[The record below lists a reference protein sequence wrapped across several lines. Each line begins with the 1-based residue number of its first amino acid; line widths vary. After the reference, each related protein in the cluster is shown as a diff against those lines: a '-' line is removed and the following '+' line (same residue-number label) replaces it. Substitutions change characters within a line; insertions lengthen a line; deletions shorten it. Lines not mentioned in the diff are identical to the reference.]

1 MVQTYTYGDAKTAM
15 PAWAQDGS
23 RCISFFLFNTQ
34 VHMHA
39 YGDAAA
45 GPTGR
50 PAAAD
55 PNAAAGPSTAASSE
69 AAARLDAALAAAR
82 DRCLFF
88 ERAFSRTRD
97 DSDIARAHA
106 ASPNAVPVSPQ
117 TAHLVRQA
125 LGYCERSRGKFDI
138 TMGTVTSLWNF
149 HTGEAPS
156 RLALARALPHVD
168 YRHIVLDEEP
178 CEKEPL
184 DEESLDKDSP
194 VQGSLDD
201 DALNVG
207 VSRVPSSKSSQPTL
221 AITDP
226 QTILDLGG
234 VAKGY
239 IADDLADLFIAH
251 GVGRFVI
258 NLGGNVVVRGGRPA
272 DASARP
278 PVAAGSPWRIGII
291 NPLDPAHN
299 RVIVDM
305 ADGSVVTSGIHERRF
320 TKGGVT
326 YHHILDP
333 ATGMPAKTDLT
344 SATIIAPRSMDCDG
358 YSTTALMLGAR
369 DAIDFVESLP
379 GIDAVLIDE
388 ADEVWW
394 TSGIEERLSLVPT
407 LPRF

>member
-15 PAWAQDGS
+15 PTWAQDGS

-45 GPTGR
+45 
-50 PAAAD
+50 D
-55 PNAAAGPSTAASSE
+55 PDAT
-69 AAARLDAALAAAR
+69 ARLDAALVAAR

-117 TAHLVRQA
+117 TARLVRQA

-149 HTGEAPS
+149 HTGEVPS

-178 CEKEPL
+178 L
-184 DEESLDKDSP
+184 GKDSP

-201 DALNVG
+201 DALNAG
-207 VSRVPSSKSSQPTL
+207 TSRAPSSNVPSSKSSQPAL

-226 QTILDLGG
+226 HTILDLGG

-299 RVIVDM
+299 RAIVDM
-305 ADGSVVTSGIHERRF
+305 VDGSVVTSGIHERRF

-379 GIDAVLIDE
+379 GIEAVLIDE
-388 ADEVWW
+388 VDEVWW

>member
-1 MVQTYTYGDAKTAM
+1 MQTYTYGDAKTAM
-15 PAWAQDGS
+15 PTWAQDGS

-45 GPTGR
+45 
-50 PAAAD
+50 D
-55 PNAAAGPSTAASSE
+55 PDAT
-69 AAARLDAALAAAR
+69 ARLDAALVAAR

-117 TAHLVRQA
+117 TARLVRQA

-149 HTGEAPS
+149 HTGEVPS

-178 CEKEPL
+178 CGREPL
-184 DEESLDKDSP
+184 DEESLGKDSP

-201 DALNVG
+201 DALNAG
-207 VSRVPSSKSSQPTL
+207 TSRVPSSNVPSSKSSQPTL

-226 QTILDLGG
+226 HSILDLGG

-299 RVIVDM
+299 RAIVDM

-379 GIDAVLIDE
+379 GIEAVLIDE

>member
-15 PAWAQDGS
+15 PTWAQDGS

-45 GPTGR
+45 
-50 PAAAD
+50 D
-55 PNAAAGPSTAASSE
+55 PDAT
-69 AAARLDAALAAAR
+69 ARLDAALVAAR

-88 ERAFSRTRD
+88 ERAFSHTRD

-149 HTGEAPS
+149 HTGEVPS

-178 CEKEPL
+178 CGREPL
-184 DEESLDKDSP
+184 DEEPLGKDSP

-201 DALNVG
+201 DALNAG
-207 VSRVPSSKSSQPTL
+207 TSRAPSSNVPSSKSSQPAL

-226 QTILDLGG
+226 HTILDLGG

-239 IADDLADLFIAH
+239 IADELADLFIAH

-299 RVIVDM
+299 RAIVDM

-379 GIDAVLIDE
+379 GIEAVLIDE
-388 ADEVWW
+388 ADQVWW

>member
-15 PAWAQDGS
+15 PTWAQDGS

-45 GPTGR
+45 
-50 PAAAD
+50 D
-55 PNAAAGPSTAASSE
+55 PDAT
-69 AAARLDAALAAAR
+69 ARLDAALVAAR

-106 ASPNAVPVSPQ
+106 ASPSAVPVSPQ
-117 TAHLVRQA
+117 TARLVRQA

-149 HTGEAPS
+149 HTGEVPS

-178 CEKEPL
+178 CGREPL
-184 DEESLDKDSP
+184 DEEPLGKDSP

-201 DALNVG
+201 DALNAG
-207 VSRVPSSKSSQPTL
+207 TSRAPSSNVPSSKSSQPAL

-226 QTILDLGG
+226 HTILDLGG

-299 RVIVDM
+299 RAIVDM

-379 GIDAVLIDE
+379 GIEAVLIDE
-388 ADEVWW
+388 VDEVWW

>member
-15 PAWAQDGS
+15 PTWAQDGS

-45 GPTGR
+45 
-50 PAAAD
+50 D
-55 PNAAAGPSTAASSE
+55 PDAT
-69 AAARLDAALAAAR
+69 ARLDAALVAAR

-117 TAHLVRQA
+117 TARLVRQA

-149 HTGEAPS
+149 HTGEVPS

-168 YRHIVLDEEP
+168 YRHVVLDEEP
-178 CEKEPL
+178 L
-184 DEESLDKDSP
+184 GKDSP

-201 DALNVG
+201 DALNAG
-207 VSRVPSSKSSQPTL
+207 TSRAPSSNVPSSKSSQPAL

-226 QTILDLGG
+226 HTILDLGG

-299 RVIVDM
+299 RAIVDM
-305 ADGSVVTSGIHERRF
+305 VDGSVVTSGIHERRF

-379 GIDAVLIDE
+379 GIEAVLIDE
-388 ADEVWW
+388 VDEVWW

>member
-1 MVQTYTYGDAKTAM
+1 
-15 PAWAQDGS
+15 
-23 RCISFFLFNTQ
+23 
-34 VHMHA
+34 MHA

-55 PNAAAGPSTAASSE
+55 PNAASCPNAVADSE
-69 AAARLDAALAAAR
+69 AATRLDAALVAAR

-149 HTGEAPS
+149 HTGEVPS

-178 CEKEPL
+178 CEKGPL
-184 DEESLDKDSP
+184 DE
-194 VQGSLDD
+194 
-201 DALNVG
+201 DALSAD
-207 VSRVPSSKSSQPTL
+207 VSRVPSSNVPSSKSFQPTL

-299 RVIVDM
+299 RAIVDM

-379 GIDAVLIDE
+379 GIEAVLIDE

>member
-15 PAWAQDGS
+15 PTWAQDGS

-45 GPTGR
+45 
-50 PAAAD
+50 D
-55 PNAAAGPSTAASSE
+55 PDAT
-69 AAARLDAALAAAR
+69 ARLDAALVAAR

-117 TAHLVRQA
+117 TARLVRQA

-149 HTGEAPS
+149 HTGEVPS

-178 CEKEPL
+178 L
-184 DEESLDKDSP
+184 GKDSP

-201 DALNVG
+201 DALNAG
-207 VSRVPSSKSSQPTL
+207 TSRAPSSNVPSSKSSQPAL

-226 QTILDLGG
+226 HTILDLGG

-239 IADDLADLFIAH
+239 IADELADLFIAH

-299 RVIVDM
+299 RAIVDM

-379 GIDAVLIDE
+379 GIEAVLIDE
-388 ADEVWW
+388 VDEVWW

>member
-15 PAWAQDGS
+15 PTWAQDGS

-45 GPTGR
+45 
-50 PAAAD
+50 D
-55 PNAAAGPSTAASSE
+55 PDAT
-69 AAARLDAALAAAR
+69 ARLDAALVAAR

-106 ASPNAVPVSPQ
+106 TSPNAVPVSPQ
-117 TAHLVRQA
+117 TARLVRQA

-149 HTGEAPS
+149 HTGEVPS

-178 CEKEPL
+178 L
-184 DEESLDKDSP
+184 GKDSP

-201 DALNVG
+201 DALNAG
-207 VSRVPSSKSSQPTL
+207 TSRAPSSNVPSSKSSQPTL

-299 RVIVDM
+299 RAIVDM

-320 TKGGVT
+320 IKGGVT

-379 GIDAVLIDE
+379 GIEAVLIDE

>member
-1 MVQTYTYGDAKTAM
+1 MVQIYTYGDAKTAM
-15 PAWAQDGS
+15 PTWAQDGS

-45 GPTGR
+45 
-50 PAAAD
+50 D
-55 PNAAAGPSTAASSE
+55 PDAT
-69 AAARLDAALAAAR
+69 ARLDAALVAAR

-117 TAHLVRQA
+117 TARLVRQA

-149 HTGEAPS
+149 HTGEVPS

-168 YRHIVLDEEP
+168 YRHIVLDEE
-178 CEKEPL
+178 
-184 DEESLDKDSP
+184 SLGKDSP

-201 DALNVG
+201 DALNAG

-251 GVGRFVI
+251 SVGRFVI

-299 RVIVDM
+299 RAIVDM

-320 TKGGVT
+320 AKGGVT

-379 GIDAVLIDE
+379 GIEAVLIDE
-388 ADEVWW
+388 VDEVWW

>member
-1 MVQTYTYGDAKTAM
+1 MVQIYTYGDAKTAM
-15 PAWAQDGS
+15 PTWAQDGS
-23 RCISFFLFNTQ
+23 LCISFFLFNTQ

-45 GPTGR
+45 
-50 PAAAD
+50 D
-55 PNAAAGPSTAASSE
+55 PDAT
-69 AAARLDAALAAAR
+69 ARLDAALVAAR

-117 TAHLVRQA
+117 TARLVRQA

-149 HTGEAPS
+149 HTGEVPS

-178 CEKEPL
+178 L
-184 DEESLDKDSP
+184 GKDSP

-201 DALNVG
+201 DALNAG
-207 VSRVPSSKSSQPTL
+207 TSRAPSSNVPSSKSSQPAL

-226 QTILDLGG
+226 HTILDLGG

-299 RVIVDM
+299 RAIVDM

-379 GIDAVLIDE
+379 GIEAVLIDE
-388 ADEVWW
+388 ADQVWW

>member
-1 MVQTYTYGDAKTAM
+1 MVQIYTYGDAKTAM
-15 PAWAQDGS
+15 PTWAQDGS

-45 GPTGR
+45 
-50 PAAAD
+50 D
-55 PNAAAGPSTAASSE
+55 PDAT
-69 AAARLDAALAAAR
+69 ARLDAALVAAR

-117 TAHLVRQA
+117 TARLVRQA

-149 HTGEAPS
+149 HTGEVPS

-168 YRHIVLDEEP
+168 YRHIVLDEE
-178 CEKEPL
+178 
-184 DEESLDKDSP
+184 SLGKDSP

-201 DALNVG
+201 DALNAG

-299 RVIVDM
+299 RAIVDM

-379 GIDAVLIDE
+379 GIEAVLIDE

>member
-15 PAWAQDGS
+15 PTWAQDGS

-45 GPTGR
+45 
-50 PAAAD
+50 D
-55 PNAAAGPSTAASSE
+55 PDAT
-69 AAARLDAALAAAR
+69 ARLDAALVAAR

-149 HTGEAPS
+149 HTGEVPS

-178 CEKEPL
+178 L
-184 DEESLDKDSP
+184 GKDSP

-201 DALNVG
+201 DALNAG
-207 VSRVPSSKSSQPTL
+207 TSRAPSSNTPSSKSSQPTL

-239 IADDLADLFIAH
+239 IADDLTDLFIAH

-299 RVIVDM
+299 RAIVDM

-379 GIDAVLIDE
+379 GIEAVLIDE

>member
-1 MVQTYTYGDAKTAM
+1 MQIYTYGDAKTAM
-15 PAWAQDGS
+15 PTWAQDGS

-45 GPTGR
+45 
-50 PAAAD
+50 D
-55 PNAAAGPSTAASSE
+55 PDAT
-69 AAARLDAALAAAR
+69 ARLDAALVAAR

-117 TAHLVRQA
+117 TARLVRQA

-149 HTGEAPS
+149 HTGEVPS

-178 CEKEPL
+178 CGREPL
-184 DEESLDKDSP
+184 DEESLGKDSP

-201 DALNVG
+201 DALNAG
-207 VSRVPSSKSSQPTL
+207 TSRAPSSNVPSSKSSQPTL

-226 QTILDLGG
+226 HTILDLGG

-239 IADDLADLFIAH
+239 IADELADLFIAH

-299 RVIVDM
+299 RAIVDM

-379 GIDAVLIDE
+379 GIEAVLIDE

>member
-1 MVQTYTYGDAKTAM
+1 MQIYTYGDAKTAM
-15 PAWAQDGS
+15 PTWAQDGS

-45 GPTGR
+45 
-50 PAAAD
+50 D
-55 PNAAAGPSTAASSE
+55 PDAT
-69 AAARLDAALAAAR
+69 ARLDAALVAAR

-117 TAHLVRQA
+117 TARLVRQA

-149 HTGEAPS
+149 HTGEVPS

-168 YRHIVLDEEP
+168 YRHIVLDEE
-178 CEKEPL
+178 
-184 DEESLDKDSP
+184 SLGKDSP

-201 DALNVG
+201 DALNAG

-251 GVGRFVI
+251 SVGRFVI

-299 RVIVDM
+299 RAIVDM

-379 GIDAVLIDE
+379 GIEAVLIDE
-388 ADEVWW
+388 VDEVWW

>member
-15 PAWAQDGS
+15 PTWAQDGS

-39 YGDAAA
+39 YGDAA
-45 GPTGR
+45 T
-50 PAAAD
+50 D
-55 PNAAAGPSTAASSE
+55 PDAT
-69 AAARLDAALAAAR
+69 ARLDAALVAAR

-117 TAHLVRQA
+117 TARLVRQA

-149 HTGEAPS
+149 HTGEVPS

-178 CEKEPL
+178 L
-184 DEESLDKDSP
+184 GKDSP

-201 DALNVG
+201 DALNAG
-207 VSRVPSSKSSQPTL
+207 TSRAPSSNTPSSKSSQPTL

-226 QTILDLGG
+226 HTILDLGG

-239 IADDLADLFIAH
+239 IADDLTDLFIAH

-299 RVIVDM
+299 RAIVDM

-379 GIDAVLIDE
+379 GIEAVLIDE

>member
-45 GPTGR
+45 
-50 PAAAD
+50 D
-55 PNAAAGPSTAASSE
+55 PDAT
-69 AAARLDAALAAAR
+69 ARLDAALVAAR

-149 HTGEAPS
+149 HTGEVPS

-184 DEESLDKDSP
+184 D
-194 VQGSLDD
+194 D
-201 DALNVG
+201 DALNAG
-207 VSRVPSSKSSQPTL
+207 TSRAPSSNVPSSKSSQPTL

-226 QTILDLGG
+226 HTILDLGG

-239 IADDLADLFIAH
+239 IADELADLFIAH

-299 RVIVDM
+299 RAIVDM

-379 GIDAVLIDE
+379 GIEAVLIDE
-388 ADEVWW
+388 ADQVWW

>member
-1 MVQTYTYGDAKTAM
+1 MVQIYTYGDAKTAM
-15 PAWAQDGS
+15 PTWAQDGS

-45 GPTGR
+45 
-50 PAAAD
+50 D
-55 PNAAAGPSTAASSE
+55 PDAT
-69 AAARLDAALAAAR
+69 ARLDAALVAAR

-106 ASPNAVPVSPQ
+106 ASPSAVPVSPQ
-117 TAHLVRQA
+117 TARLVRQA

-149 HTGEAPS
+149 HTGEVPS

-178 CEKEPL
+178 L
-184 DEESLDKDSP
+184 GKDSP

-201 DALNVG
+201 DALNAG

-251 GVGRFVI
+251 SVGRFVI

-299 RVIVDM
+299 RAIVDM

-379 GIDAVLIDE
+379 GIEAVLIDE

>member
-1 MVQTYTYGDAKTAM
+1 MVQIYTYGDAKTAM
-15 PAWAQDGS
+15 PTWAQDGS

-45 GPTGR
+45 
-50 PAAAD
+50 D
-55 PNAAAGPSTAASSE
+55 PDAT
-69 AAARLDAALAAAR
+69 ARLDAALVAAR

-117 TAHLVRQA
+117 TARLVRQA

-149 HTGEAPS
+149 HTGEVPS

-178 CEKEPL
+178 CGREPL
-184 DEESLDKDSP
+184 DEESLGKDSP

-201 DALNVG
+201 DALNAG
-207 VSRVPSSKSSQPTL
+207 TSRAPSSNVPSSKSSQPTL

-251 GVGRFVI
+251 SVGRFVI

-299 RVIVDM
+299 RAIVDM

-379 GIDAVLIDE
+379 GIEAVLIDE

>member
-1 MVQTYTYGDAKTAM
+1 MQTYTYGDAKTAM
-15 PAWAQDGS
+15 PTWAQDGS

-45 GPTGR
+45 
-50 PAAAD
+50 D
-55 PNAAAGPSTAASSE
+55 PDAT
-69 AAARLDAALAAAR
+69 ARLDAALVAAR

-106 ASPNAVPVSPQ
+106 ASPSAVPVSPQ
-117 TAHLVRQA
+117 TARLVRQA

-149 HTGEAPS
+149 HTGEVPS

-178 CEKEPL
+178 CGREPL
-184 DEESLDKDSP
+184 DEEPLGKDSP

-201 DALNVG
+201 DALNAG
-207 VSRVPSSKSSQPTL
+207 TSRAPSSNVPSSKSSQPAL

-226 QTILDLGG
+226 HTILDLGG

-299 RVIVDM
+299 RAIVDM
-305 ADGSVVTSGIHERRF
+305 VDGSVVTSGIHERRF

-379 GIDAVLIDE
+379 GIEAVLIDE
-388 ADEVWW
+388 VDEVWW

>member
-55 PNAAAGPSTAASSE
+55 SNAASCPNAAADSE
-69 AAARLDAALAAAR
+69 AATRLDAALVAAR

-149 HTGEAPS
+149 HTGEVPS

-184 DEESLDKDSP
+184 DE
-194 VQGSLDD
+194 
-201 DALNVG
+201 DALSAG
-207 VSRVPSSKSSQPTL
+207 VSRVPSSNVPSSKSPQPTL

-291 NPLDPAHN
+291 NPLNPAHN
-299 RVIVDM
+299 RAIVDM

-379 GIDAVLIDE
+379 GIEAVLIDE

>member
-15 PAWAQDGS
+15 STWAQDGS

-45 GPTGR
+45 
-50 PAAAD
+50 D
-55 PNAAAGPSTAASSE
+55 PDAT
-69 AAARLDAALAAAR
+69 ARLDAALVAAR

-149 HTGEAPS
+149 HTGEVPS

-178 CEKEPL
+178 L
-184 DEESLDKDSP
+184 GKDSP

-201 DALNVG
+201 DALNAG
-207 VSRVPSSKSSQPTL
+207 TSRAPSSNTPSSKASQPTL

-299 RVIVDM
+299 RAIVDM

-379 GIDAVLIDE
+379 GIEAVLIDE

>member
-15 PAWAQDGS
+15 PTWAQDGS

-45 GPTGR
+45 
-50 PAAAD
+50 D
-55 PNAAAGPSTAASSE
+55 PDAT
-69 AAARLDAALAAAR
+69 ARLDAALVAAR

-117 TAHLVRQA
+117 TARLVRQA

-149 HTGEAPS
+149 HTGEVPS
-156 RLALARALPHVD
+156 RLALARALPHVN

-178 CEKEPL
+178 CGREPL
-184 DEESLDKDSP
+184 DEEPLGKDSP

-201 DALNVG
+201 DALNAG
-207 VSRVPSSKSSQPTL
+207 TSRAPSSNVPSSKSSQPAL

-226 QTILDLGG
+226 HTILDLGG

-299 RVIVDM
+299 RAIVDM
-305 ADGSVVTSGIHERRF
+305 VDGSVVTSGIHERRF

-379 GIDAVLIDE
+379 GIEAVLIDE
-388 ADEVWW
+388 VDEVWW

>member
-15 PAWAQDGS
+15 PTWAQDGS

-45 GPTGR
+45 
-50 PAAAD
+50 D
-55 PNAAAGPSTAASSE
+55 PDAT
-69 AAARLDAALAAAR
+69 ARLDAALVAAR

-117 TAHLVRQA
+117 TARLVRQA

-149 HTGEAPS
+149 HTGEVPS

-178 CEKEPL
+178 L
-184 DEESLDKDSP
+184 GKDSP

-201 DALNVG
+201 DALNACT
-207 VSRVPSSKSSQPTL
+207 SRAPSSNVHSSKSSQPTL

-299 RVIVDM
+299 RAIVDM

-320 TKGGVT
+320 SKGGVT

-379 GIDAVLIDE
+379 GIEAVLIDE
-388 ADEVWW
+388 ADQVWW

>member
-15 PAWAQDGS
+15 PTWAQDGS

-45 GPTGR
+45 
-50 PAAAD
+50 D
-55 PNAAAGPSTAASSE
+55 PDAT
-69 AAARLDAALAAAR
+69 ARLDAALVAAR

-149 HTGEAPS
+149 HTGEVPS

-178 CEKEPL
+178 L
-184 DEESLDKDSP
+184 GKDSP

-201 DALNVG
+201 DALNACT
-207 VSRVPSSKSSQPTL
+207 SRAPSSNVRSSKLSQPAL

-226 QTILDLGG
+226 HTILDLGG

-299 RVIVDM
+299 RAIVDM
-305 ADGSVVTSGIHERRF
+305 VDGSVVTSGIHERRF

-379 GIDAVLIDE
+379 GIEAVLIDE

>member
-1 MVQTYTYGDAKTAM
+1 MVQIYTYGDAKTAM
-15 PAWAQDGS
+15 PTWAQDGS

-45 GPTGR
+45 
-50 PAAAD
+50 D
-55 PNAAAGPSTAASSE
+55 PDAT
-69 AAARLDAALAAAR
+69 ARLDAALVAAR

-117 TAHLVRQA
+117 TARLVRQA

-149 HTGEAPS
+149 HTGEVPS

-168 YRHIVLDEEP
+168 YRHIALDEEP
-178 CEKEPL
+178 CGREPL
-184 DEESLDKDSP
+184 DEEPLGKDSP

-201 DALNVG
+201 DALNAG
-207 VSRVPSSKSSQPTL
+207 TSRAPSSNVPSSKSSQPAL

-226 QTILDLGG
+226 HTILDLGG

-251 GVGRFVI
+251 GIGRFVI

-299 RVIVDM
+299 RAIVDM

-379 GIDAVLIDE
+379 GIEAVLIDE

>member
-15 PAWAQDGS
+15 PTWAQDGS

-45 GPTGR
+45 
-50 PAAAD
+50 D
-55 PNAAAGPSTAASSE
+55 PDAT
-69 AAARLDAALAAAR
+69 ARLDAALVAAR

-106 ASPNAVPVSPQ
+106 ASPSAVPVSPQ
-117 TAHLVRQA
+117 TARLVRQA

-149 HTGEAPS
+149 HTGEVPS

-178 CEKEPL
+178 CGREPL
-184 DEESLDKDSP
+184 DEEPLGKDSP

-201 DALNVG
+201 DALNAG
-207 VSRVPSSKSSQPTL
+207 TSRAPSSNVPSSKSSQPAL

-226 QTILDLGG
+226 HTILDLGG

-299 RVIVDM
+299 RAIVDM

-379 GIDAVLIDE
+379 GIEAVLIDE
-388 ADEVWW
+388 ADQVWW

>member
-1 MVQTYTYGDAKTAM
+1 MVQIYTYGDAKTAM
-15 PAWAQDGS
+15 PTWAQDGS

-34 VHMHA
+34 VHIHA

-45 GPTGR
+45 
-50 PAAAD
+50 D
-55 PNAAAGPSTAASSE
+55 PDAT
-69 AAARLDAALAAAR
+69 ARLDAALVAAR

-117 TAHLVRQA
+117 TARLVRQA

-149 HTGEAPS
+149 HTGEVPS

-184 DEESLDKDSP
+184 DEEPLGKDSP

-201 DALNVG
+201 DALNAG
-207 VSRVPSSKSSQPTL
+207 TSRAPSSNVPSSKSSQPAL

-226 QTILDLGG
+226 HTILDLGG

-299 RVIVDM
+299 RAIVDM
-305 ADGSVVTSGIHERRF
+305 VDGSVVTSGIHERRF

-379 GIDAVLIDE
+379 GIEAVLIDE
-388 ADEVWW
+388 VDEVWW
-394 TSGIEERLSLVPT
+394 TPGIEERLSLVPT

>member
-45 GPTGR
+45 
-50 PAAAD
+50 D
-55 PNAAAGPSTAASSE
+55 PDAT
-69 AAARLDAALAAAR
+69 ARLDAALVAAR

-117 TAHLVRQA
+117 TARLVRQA

-149 HTGEAPS
+149 HTGEVPS

-178 CEKEPL
+178 CGREPL
-184 DEESLDKDSP
+184 DEESLGKDSP

-201 DALNVG
+201 DALNAG
-207 VSRVPSSKSSQPTL
+207 TSRAPSSNVPSSKSSQPTL

-226 QTILDLGG
+226 HTILDLGG

-239 IADDLADLFIAH
+239 IADELADLFIAH

-299 RVIVDM
+299 RAIVDM

-379 GIDAVLIDE
+379 GIEAVLIDE
-388 ADEVWW
+388 VDEVWW

>member
-15 PAWAQDGS
+15 PTWAQDGS

-45 GPTGR
+45 
-50 PAAAD
+50 D
-55 PNAAAGPSTAASSE
+55 PDAT
-69 AAARLDAALAAAR
+69 ARLDAALVAAR

-117 TAHLVRQA
+117 TARLVRQA

-149 HTGEAPS
+149 HTGEVPS

-168 YRHIVLDEEP
+168 YRHIVLDEE
-178 CEKEPL
+178 
-184 DEESLDKDSP
+184 SLGKDSP

-201 DALNVG
+201 DALNAG
-207 VSRVPSSKSSQPTL
+207 TSRAPSSNTPSSKSSQPTL

-239 IADDLADLFIAH
+239 IADDLTDLFIAH

-299 RVIVDM
+299 RAIVDM

-379 GIDAVLIDE
+379 GIEAVLIDE

>member
-15 PAWAQDGS
+15 PTWAQDGS

-45 GPTGR
+45 
-50 PAAAD
+50 D
-55 PNAAAGPSTAASSE
+55 PDAT
-69 AAARLDAALAAAR
+69 ARLDAALVAAR

-117 TAHLVRQA
+117 TARLVRQA

-149 HTGEAPS
+149 HTGEVPS

-178 CEKEPL
+178 L
-184 DEESLDKDSP
+184 GKDSP

-201 DALNVG
+201 DALNADT
-207 VSRVPSSKSSQPTL
+207 SRAPSSNVPSSKSSQPTL

-251 GVGRFVI
+251 GIGRFVI

-299 RVIVDM
+299 RAIVDM

-379 GIDAVLIDE
+379 GIEAVLIDE

>member
-50 PAAAD
+50 LAAAD
-55 PNAAAGPSTAASSE
+55 PNAASCPN
-69 AAARLDAALAAAR
+69 AAADSETATRLDAALVAAR

-149 HTGEAPS
+149 HTGEVPS

-178 CEKEPL
+178 
-184 DEESLDKDSP
+184 
-194 VQGSLDD
+194 
-201 DALNVG
+201 
-207 VSRVPSSKSSQPTL
+207 
-221 AITDP
+221 
-226 QTILDLGG
+226 
-234 VAKGY
+234 
-239 IADDLADLFIAH
+239 
-251 GVGRFVI
+251 
-258 NLGGNVVVRGGRPA
+258 
-272 DASARP
+272 
-278 PVAAGSPWRIGII
+278 
-291 NPLDPAHN
+291 
-299 RVIVDM
+299 
-305 ADGSVVTSGIHERRF
+305 
-320 TKGGVT
+320 
-326 YHHILDP
+326 
-333 ATGMPAKTDLT
+333 
-344 SATIIAPRSMDCDG
+344 
-358 YSTTALMLGAR
+358 
-369 DAIDFVESLP
+369 
-379 GIDAVLIDE
+379 
-388 ADEVWW
+388 
-394 TSGIEERLSLVPT
+394 
-407 LPRF
+407 

>member
-15 PAWAQDGS
+15 PTWAQDGS

-45 GPTGR
+45 
-50 PAAAD
+50 D
-55 PNAAAGPSTAASSE
+55 PDAT
-69 AAARLDAALAAAR
+69 ARLDAALVAAR

-117 TAHLVRQA
+117 TARLVRQA

-149 HTGEAPS
+149 HTGEVPS

-178 CEKEPL
+178 CGREPL
-184 DEESLDKDSP
+184 DEEPLGKDSP

-201 DALNVG
+201 DALNAG
-207 VSRVPSSKSSQPTL
+207 TSRAPSSNVPSSKSSQPAL

-226 QTILDLGG
+226 HTILDLGG

-299 RVIVDM
+299 RAIVDM
-305 ADGSVVTSGIHERRF
+305 VDGSVVTSGIHERRF

-379 GIDAVLIDE
+379 GIEAVLIDE
-388 ADEVWW
+388 VDEVWW

>member
-15 PAWAQDGS
+15 PTWAQDGS

-45 GPTGR
+45 DPDATAR
-50 PAAAD
+50 LAAA
-55 PNAAAGPSTAASSE
+55 
-69 AAARLDAALAAAR
+69 LVAAR

-117 TAHLVRQA
+117 TARLVRQA

-149 HTGEAPS
+149 HTGEVPS

-178 CEKEPL
+178 L
-184 DEESLDKDSP
+184 GKDSP

-201 DALNVG
+201 DALNAG
-207 VSRVPSSKSSQPTL
+207 TSRAPSSNTPSSKSSQPTL

-299 RVIVDM
+299 RAIVDM

-379 GIDAVLIDE
+379 GIEAVLIDE
-388 ADEVWW
+388 ADQVWW

>member
-1 MVQTYTYGDAKTAM
+1 MVQIYSYGDAKTAM
-15 PAWAQDGS
+15 PTWAQDGS

-45 GPTGR
+45 
-50 PAAAD
+50 D
-55 PNAAAGPSTAASSE
+55 PDAT
-69 AAARLDAALAAAR
+69 ARLDAALVAAR

-117 TAHLVRQA
+117 TARLVRQA

-149 HTGEAPS
+149 HTGEVPS

-168 YRHIVLDEEP
+168 YRHIVLDEE
-178 CEKEPL
+178 
-184 DEESLDKDSP
+184 SLGKDSP

-201 DALNVG
+201 DALNAG

-251 GVGRFVI
+251 SVGRFVI

-299 RVIVDM
+299 RAIVDM

-379 GIDAVLIDE
+379 GIEAVLIDE

>member
-1 MVQTYTYGDAKTAM
+1 MVQIYTYGDAKTAM
-15 PAWAQDGS
+15 PTWAQDGS

-45 GPTGR
+45 
-50 PAAAD
+50 D
-55 PNAAAGPSTAASSE
+55 PDAT
-69 AAARLDAALAAAR
+69 ARLDAALVAAR

-149 HTGEAPS
+149 HTGEVPS

-184 DEESLDKDSP
+184 DE
-194 VQGSLDD
+194 
-201 DALNVG
+201 DALNAD
-207 VSRVPSSKSSQPTL
+207 VSRAPSSNVPSSKSFQPTL

-251 GVGRFVI
+251 SVGRFVI

-299 RVIVDM
+299 RAIVDM
-305 ADGSVVTSGIHERRF
+305 VDGSVVTSGIHERRF

-379 GIDAVLIDE
+379 GIEAVLIDE

>member
-1 MVQTYTYGDAKTAM
+1 MVQIYTYGDAKTAM
-15 PAWAQDGS
+15 PTWAQDGS

-45 GPTGR
+45 
-50 PAAAD
+50 D
-55 PNAAAGPSTAASSE
+55 PDAT
-69 AAARLDAALAAAR
+69 ARLDAALVAAR

-117 TAHLVRQA
+117 TARLVRQA

-149 HTGEAPS
+149 HTGEVPS

-178 CEKEPL
+178 CGREPL
-184 DEESLDKDSP
+184 DEESLGKDSP

-201 DALNVG
+201 DALNAG
-207 VSRVPSSKSSQPTL
+207 TSRAPSSNVPSSKSSQPTL

-226 QTILDLGG
+226 HTILDLGG

-239 IADDLADLFIAH
+239 IADELADLFIAH

-299 RVIVDM
+299 RAIVDM

-379 GIDAVLIDE
+379 GIEAVLIDE

>member
-15 PAWAQDGS
+15 PTWAQDGS
-23 RCISFFLFNTQ
+23 LCISFFLFNTQ

-45 GPTGR
+45 
-50 PAAAD
+50 D
-55 PNAAAGPSTAASSE
+55 PDAT
-69 AAARLDAALAAAR
+69 ARLDAALVAAR

-117 TAHLVRQA
+117 TARLVRQA

-149 HTGEAPS
+149 HTGEVPS

-168 YRHIVLDEEP
+168 YRHIVLDEE
-178 CEKEPL
+178 
-184 DEESLDKDSP
+184 SLGKDSP

-201 DALNVG
+201 DALNAG

-251 GVGRFVI
+251 SVGRFVI

-299 RVIVDM
+299 RAIVDM

-379 GIDAVLIDE
+379 GIEAVLIDE

>member
-15 PAWAQDGS
+15 PTWAQDGS

-45 GPTGR
+45 
-50 PAAAD
+50 D
-55 PNAAAGPSTAASSE
+55 PDAT
-69 AAARLDAALAAAR
+69 ARLDAALVAAR

-149 HTGEAPS
+149 HTGEVPS

-178 CEKEPL
+178 CGREPL
-184 DEESLDKDSP
+184 DEEPLGKDSP

-201 DALNVG
+201 DALNAG
-207 VSRVPSSKSSQPTL
+207 TSRAPSSNVPSSKSSQPAL

-226 QTILDLGG
+226 HTILDLGG

-239 IADDLADLFIAH
+239 IADELADLFIAH

-299 RVIVDM
+299 RAIVDM
-305 ADGSVVTSGIHERRF
+305 VDGSVVTSGIHERRF

-379 GIDAVLIDE
+379 GIEAVLIDE
-388 ADEVWW
+388 ADQVWW

>member
-1 MVQTYTYGDAKTAM
+1 MVQIYTYGDAKTAM
-15 PAWAQDGS
+15 PTWAQDGS

-45 GPTGR
+45 
-50 PAAAD
+50 D
-55 PNAAAGPSTAASSE
+55 PDAT
-69 AAARLDAALAAAR
+69 ARLDAALVAAR

-117 TAHLVRQA
+117 TARLVRQA

-149 HTGEAPS
+149 HTGEVPS

-178 CEKEPL
+178 CGREPL
-184 DEESLDKDSP
+184 DE
-194 VQGSLDD
+194 
-201 DALNVG
+201 DALNAD
-207 VSRVPSSKSSQPTL
+207 VSRAPSSNVPSSKSSQPAL

-226 QTILDLGG
+226 HTILDLGG

-251 GVGRFVI
+251 SVGRFVI

-299 RVIVDM
+299 RAIVDM

-379 GIDAVLIDE
+379 GIEAVLIDE